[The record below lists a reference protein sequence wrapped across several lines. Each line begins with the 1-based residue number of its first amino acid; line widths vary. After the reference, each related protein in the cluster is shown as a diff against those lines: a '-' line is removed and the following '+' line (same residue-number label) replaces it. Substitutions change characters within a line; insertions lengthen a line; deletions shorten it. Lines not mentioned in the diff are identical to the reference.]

1 MHPEYLAGHEGDY
14 SPVELAMLVF
24 FDGSPYAKTNGL
36 SGEEA
41 MLLHFRHRQEL
52 ELTICEEVFPD
63 RYTILKSKK
72 YI

>member
-1 MHPEYLAGHEGDY
+1 MTDHP
-14 SPVELAMLVF
+14 
-24 FDGSPYAKTNGL
+24 
-36 SGEEA
+36 GEEA

-72 YI
+72 YIKECKTD

>member
-1 MHPEYLAGHEGDY
+1 MGK
-14 SPVELAMLVF
+14 V
-24 FDGSPYAKTNGL
+24 KKNRL

-63 RYTILKSKK
+63 RYTVLKSKK
-72 YI
+72 YTDESSFVKMIVLRYNR